1 VHWREEYE
9 RKQTTPD
16 EAVKAVT
23 SGDLV
28 ALPLFGPV
36 SIAIALGRRRAELR
50 DVTLRL
56 TTPAVDPGWF
66 AQDWSDAFTLEFD
79 LFIGPFG
86 RPATDARRGSYVP
99 VLFSTQFKHHD
110 ERSELDR
117 PYDVAVVN
125 LSPPNRQGFCNLG
138 VHMWNKRSFIRRAK
152 TVIAEVVPDLPIAHG
167 TTWVHVSEIDAFV
180 DGAPQGGNQLVTNLA
195 ALVPE
200 ERRAAVAALLREAD
214 QALLTGVAAELRQ
227 RIADLG
233 LEELRELLAALRPP
247 PEARPIAEFVAELIR
262 DGDCLQIGTGDP
274 ARWLV
279 TMGALDG
286 RRELGYQSEMAA
298 PGIARLVERGVI
310 TGEGKQIYRGKAV
323 AVAWSGCEADELAY
337 IDDNPRFELHE
348 PEELLR
354 IPVVAANDNVVAI
367 NNALAIDLTGQI
379 NAESV
384 FGPRMLNGTGGQPE
398 NHIGAFLSR
407 GGRAITLLPSTA
419 LGGAV
424 SRVVAQFEPGAIVT
438 IPRYFADIV
447 VSEYG
452 VARLAGKSA
461 KARAHELIRIAHPD
475 FRAELRRQAEQL
487 F

>member
-1 VHWREEYE
+1 
-9 RKQTTPD
+9 
-16 EAVKAVT
+16 
-23 SGDLV
+23 
-28 ALPLFGPV
+28 
-36 SIAIALGRRRAELR
+36 
-50 DVTLRL
+50 
-56 TTPAVDPGWF
+56 
-66 AQDWSDAFTLEFD
+66 
-79 LFIGPFG
+79 
-86 RPATDARRGSYVP
+86 
-99 VLFSTQFKHHD
+99 
-110 ERSELDR
+110 
-117 PYDVAVVN
+117 
-125 LSPPNRQGFCNLG
+125 
-138 VHMWNKRSFIRRAK
+138 
-152 TVIAEVVPDLPIAHG
+152 
-167 TTWVHVSEIDAFV
+167 
-180 DGAPQGGNQLVTNLA
+180 
-195 ALVPE
+195 
-200 ERRAAVAALLREAD
+200 
-214 QALLTGVAAELRQ
+214 
-227 RIADLG
+227 
-233 LEELRELLAALRPP
+233 
-247 PEARPIAEFVAELIR
+247 
-262 DGDCLQIGTGDP
+262 
-274 ARWLV
+274 
-279 TMGALDG
+279 
-286 RRELGYQSEMAA
+286 
-298 PGIARLVERGVI
+298 VI
-310 TGEGKQIYRGKAV
+310 TGERKQVYKGKAV